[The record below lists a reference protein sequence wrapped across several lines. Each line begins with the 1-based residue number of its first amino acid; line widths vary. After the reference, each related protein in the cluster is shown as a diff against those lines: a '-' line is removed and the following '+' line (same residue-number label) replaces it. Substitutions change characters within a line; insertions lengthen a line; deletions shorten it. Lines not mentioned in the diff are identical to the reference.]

1 MAAVRRKPA
10 ASNFSNFF
18 MARYTGPREKIARR
32 FGVALFGPSKALELR
47 NFPPGQHGVRNARRK
62 ISEYG
67 VALAEKQK
75 LRFQYGLQEKQ
86 FRRFFAE
93 AQRRKGVTGENLL
106 QMLEMRLDNVVYR
119 MGFANTR
126 FASRQLVSH
135 RHITVNGHVVNIASY
150 QVRPGD
156 VVAAKGSPRSQQLI
170 GRFLEMTL
178 GNPTQDWMTVDR
190 DKMSATINRPPLRE
204 EINPI
209 ANEQLVVELYSR

>member
-1 MAAVRRKPA
+1 
-10 ASNFSNFF
+10 

-32 FGVALFGPSKALELR
+32 FGIALFGPSKALELR

-62 ISEYG
+62 VSEYG
-67 VALAEKQK
+67 VALIEKQK
-75 LRFQYGLQEKQ
+75 LRFQYGVLEKQ

-106 QMLEMRLDNVVYR
+106 QMLEFRLDNVVFR

-135 RHITVNGHVVNIASY
+135 RHITVNGRVVNIASY
-150 QVRPGD
+150 QVKPGD
-156 VVAAKGSPRSQQLI
+156 KVGVKDSPRSLQLV
-170 GRFLEMTL
+170 GRFLEMSL
-178 GNPTQDWMTVDR
+178 GNPTPDWMTVDR
-190 DKMSATINRPPLRE
+190 DNMTAVINRAPIRD

>member
-1 MAAVRRKPA
+1 
-10 ASNFSNFF
+10 

-32 FGVALFGPSKALELR
+32 FGIPIFGPSKALELR

-62 ISEYG
+62 VSDYG
-67 VALAEKQK
+67 VALI
-75 LRFQYGLQEKQ
+75 EKQ

-106 QMLEMRLDNVVYR
+106 QMLELRLDNVVYR

-135 RHITVNGHVVNIASY
+135 RHITVNGKIVTIASY
-150 QVRPGD
+150 QVKAGD
-156 VVAAKGSPRSQQLI
+156 VVAAKASPRSQQLV

-178 GNPTQDWMTVDR
+178 GNPVGDWVTVDR
-190 DKMSATINRPPLRE
+190 DKMSGILNRAPIRD

>member
-1 MAAVRRKPA
+1 
-10 ASNFSNFF
+10 

-32 FGVALFGPSKALELR
+32 FGIALFGPSKALELR

-62 ISEYG
+62 VSEYG
-67 VALAEKQK
+67 VALIEKQK
-75 LRFQYGLQEKQ
+75 LRFQYGVLEKQ

-93 AQRRKGVTGENLL
+93 AQRRKGVTGEILL
-106 QMLEMRLDNVVYR
+106 QMLEFRLDNVVYR

-135 RHITVNGHVVNIASY
+135 RHITVNGRIVNIASY
-150 QVRPGD
+150 QVKPGD
-156 VVAAKGSPRSQQLI
+156 KIGVKDSPRSLQLVD
-170 GRFLEMTL
+170 RFLEMSL
-178 GNPTQDWMTVDR
+178 GNPTPDWMTVDR
-190 DKMSATINRPPLRE
+190 DNKTAVINRAPIRD

>member
-1 MAAVRRKPA
+1 
-10 ASNFSNFF
+10 

-32 FGVALFGPSKALELR
+32 FGIALFGPSKALELR

-62 ISEYG
+62 VSEYG
-67 VALAEKQK
+67 VALIEKQK
-75 LRFQYGLQEKQ
+75 LRFQYGVLEKQ

-106 QMLEMRLDNVVYR
+106 QMLEFRLDNVVYR
-119 MGFANTR
+119 MGFSNTR

-150 QVRPGD
+150 QVKPGD
-156 VVAAKGSPRSQQLI
+156 KVGVKDSPRSQQLV

-178 GNPTQDWMTVDR
+178 GNPSPDWMTVDR
-190 DKMSATINRPPLRE
+190 DAMTATVNRAPIRD

>member
-1 MAAVRRKPA
+1 
-10 ASNFSNFF
+10 

-32 FGVALFGPSKALELR
+32 FGIALFGPSKALELR

-62 ISEYG
+62 VSEYG
-67 VALAEKQK
+67 VALIEKQK
-75 LRFQYGLQEKQ
+75 LRFQYGVLEKQ

-106 QMLEMRLDNVVYR
+106 QMLELRLDNVVYR

-135 RHITVNGHVVNIASY
+135 RHITVNGRVVNIASY
-150 QVRPGD
+150 QVKPGD
-156 VVAAKGSPRSQQLI
+156 KIGVKDSPRSQQLV
-170 GRFLEMTL
+170 GRFLEMSL
-178 GNPTQDWMTVDR
+178 GNPAPDWMTVDR
-190 DKMSATINRPPLRE
+190 DSMTAVVNRAPIRD

>member
-1 MAAVRRKPA
+1 
-10 ASNFSNFF
+10 

-32 FGVALFGPSKALELR
+32 FGIPIFGPSKALELR

-62 ISEYG
+62 VSEYG
-67 VALAEKQK
+67 MALQEKQK
-75 LRFQYGLQEKQ
+75 LRFQYGLLEKQ

-93 AQRRKGVTGENLL
+93 AQRRKGVTGETLL
-106 QMLEMRLDNVVYR
+106 QMLELRLDNVVYR
-119 MGFANTR
+119 LGFANTR

-135 RHITVNGHVVNIASY
+135 RHITVNGKVVNIASF
-150 QVRPGD
+150 QCKQGD
-156 VVAAKGSPRSQQLI
+156 VISVKASPRSQQLV

-178 GNPTQDWMTVDR
+178 GTPAVDWMTVDR
-190 DKMSATINRPPLRE
+190 DKMSGTVNRVPVRE